1 MPLPAVLI
9 ALAAQAAAAQAST
22 ASVTHHWGVPFISPM
37 GEPFRAGSSGDALAD
52 WFHQADANHDGYLT
66 VEEMQQDAARFFAT
80 LDVNHDGEID
90 PDEINRYETVVAPEI
105 DTSPGGRIAR
115 AELQN
120 QAEGSGGR
128 GHRGGHHRGGGGYG
142 GNFGAGGGFS
152 GDLDDPLGGGR
163 FGLLNIPEPVASAD
177 ADFNRGVTLDEF
189 KRAALQRFQ
198 LLDANRSGR
207 LTLAALEEQRAATI
221 AAARRP
227 HGASAEPAEGDSE
240 GGSPY

>member
-1 MPLPAVLI
+1 MD
-9 ALAAQAAAAQAST
+9 ASRRC
-22 ASVTHHWGVPFISPM
+22 P
-37 GEPFRAGSSGDALAD
+37 SGDGRNIRARARLAPRPLRPARSA
-52 WFHQADANHDGYLT
+52 FSVRADSGSTSLGDGTVGCHTSVERAPHLDSSARRRAN
-66 VEEMQQDAARFFAT
+66 AARFFAT

-142 GNFGAGGGFS
+142 GSFGAGGGFS

-198 LLDANRSGR
+198 LLDSNRSGR